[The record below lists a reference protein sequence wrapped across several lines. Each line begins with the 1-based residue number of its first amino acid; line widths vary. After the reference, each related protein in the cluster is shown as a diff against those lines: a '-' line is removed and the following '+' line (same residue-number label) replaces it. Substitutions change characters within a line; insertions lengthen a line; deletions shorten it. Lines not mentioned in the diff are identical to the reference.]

1 MVGFCMMPVAHP
13 YDSRA
18 VAGELASADTAIAVE
33 AGEQAP
39 RLTTLRLRG
48 ASVWKN
54 RTDEALPDHVEVRGV
69 AQPLV
74 WRLDRASSRFESR
87 QIELVYT
94 TESPRLNLV
103 WRWRVRA
110 AYGPIEHTLLIRN
123 LGKET
128 LWLPLQPSFRFDWVI
143 DPQSA
148 LERFWVEKGADSPS
162 VQGTHLDALHDGDA
176 WEGTSSTYARPI
188 ANQPREMIPYLMV
201 EEPGGARQSGGA
213 LHERGVRDE
222 TSSGVPFA

>member
-1 MVGFCMMPVAHP
+1 MIRRPPRSTLFP
-13 YDSRA
+13 Y
-18 VAGELASADTAIAVE
+18 
-33 AGEQAP
+33 
-39 RLTTLRLRG
+39 TTLFR
-48 ASVWKN
+48 SN
-54 RTDEALPDHVEVRGV
+54 RTDEALPDHVEVRGA

-74 WRLDRASSRFESR
+74 WRLARASSRFESR

-143 DPQSA
+143 DPQS
-148 LERFWVEKGADSPS
+148 E
-162 VQGTHLDALHDGDA
+162 
-176 WEGTSSTYARPI
+176 SSAAAATI
-188 ANQPREMIPYLMV
+188 
-201 EEPGGARQSGGA
+201 
-213 LHERGVRDE
+213 
-222 TSSGVPFA
+222 